1 MKLSFAFHQLL
12 AALACKSFWHFHN
25 SNQITTFTFCT
36 FYTEVVICLS
46 YWTVDVQHFVNL
58 MTLFTFV
65 GTGVMS
71 EAIQVA
77 FPVAASVPSLLQT
90 YQPSKHNQK
99 RSRGNENH
107 AIQLL
112 AVDIL
117 KPNHFE
123 YILVTRFSA
132 GYLFK
137 NCRRVPCYSV
147 AN

>member
-36 FYTEVVICLS
+36 FCIEAVMFLVLDSRCSALC
-46 YWTVDVQHFVNL
+46 DL

-71 EAIQVA
+71 EAVQIA
-77 FPVAASVPSLLQT
+77 FPVVASVPSLLQT

-123 YILVTRFSA
+123 YILVTCFSA
-132 GYLFK
+132 GHLFK
-137 NCRRVPCYSV
+137 NCRRVPCYSI
-147 AN
+147 ANY